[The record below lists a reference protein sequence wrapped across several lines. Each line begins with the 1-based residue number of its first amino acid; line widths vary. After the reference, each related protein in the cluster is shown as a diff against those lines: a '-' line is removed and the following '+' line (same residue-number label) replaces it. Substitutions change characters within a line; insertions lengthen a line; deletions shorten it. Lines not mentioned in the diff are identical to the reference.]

1 MNPFDRADGSFLV
14 LVNDLGQH
22 SLWPDFAAVP
32 AGWNQVFGPGDLQ
45 AANTYVEEHWADITP
60 RESAR

>member
-45 AANTYVEEHWADITP
+45 AANAYVEEHWADITP
-60 RESAR
+60 REAAR